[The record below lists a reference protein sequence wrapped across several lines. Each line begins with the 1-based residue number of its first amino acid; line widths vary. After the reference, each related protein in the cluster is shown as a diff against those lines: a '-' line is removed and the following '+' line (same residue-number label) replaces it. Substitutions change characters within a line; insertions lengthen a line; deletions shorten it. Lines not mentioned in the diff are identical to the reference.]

1 MDNLS
6 KEQLL
11 LLQQNL
17 TYEQYEQFMS
27 MFNDKDEELPKN
39 INERNKYILDAMKNH
54 EYWGQINGW
63 GKNRVY
69 CYLPKQKHMLVKD
82 TGPHDIYKI
91 FKGNTR
97 KELLKFLDEFKKYT
111 SLTYIH
117 SECMEVEEEKL
128 EDKESS
134 EYQQIPMMNRWM
146 DDGVGPIKLE
156 RHNAVDFHQLK
167 DRF

>member
-1 MDNLS
+1 MDHLS

-27 MFNDKDEELPKN
+27 MFNDTDEELPKN
-39 INERNKYILDAMKNH
+39 IEQRNAYILDTMKNH
-54 EYWGQINGW
+54 EYWGKIQGW
-63 GKNRVY
+63 GENRVY
-69 CYLPKQKHMLVKD
+69 CHLPKHNLQMLKYH
-82 TGPHDIYKI
+82 GPHDVYRM

-97 KELLKFLDEFKKYT
+97 KELLNFLEEFKQYT
-111 SLTYIH
+111 PSTYIPN
-117 SECMEVEEEKL
+117 ECMSVEKEENI
-128 EDKESS
+128 EDQESS

-156 RHNAVDFHQLK
+156 RHNAIDFKQ
-167 DRF
+167 